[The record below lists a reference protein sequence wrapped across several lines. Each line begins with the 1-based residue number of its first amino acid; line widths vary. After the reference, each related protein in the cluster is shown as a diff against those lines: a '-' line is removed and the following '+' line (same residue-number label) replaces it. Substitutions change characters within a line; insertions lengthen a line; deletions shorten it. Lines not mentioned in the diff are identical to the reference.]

1 MAADIPMTLLE
12 TTVFLNVVQV
22 VPADHDGTLHLR
34 LGDDSGENT
43 ATDRAVAGEWALL
56 IDVRSGDGL
65 SLRNGERLKLVWG
78 YSNSFTATKCDL
90 KG

>member
-22 VPADHDGTLHLR
+22 FPPDHDGALHLR
-34 LGDDSGENT
+34 LGDGSGENS
-43 ATDRAVAGEWALL
+43 ATDRAVAGERALL

-65 SLRNGERLKLVWG
+65 SLRNAGGLALVSVG
-78 YSNSFTATKCDL
+78 RV
-90 KG
+90 